1 MSTIESYLKS
11 CRELTCFCSG
21 NGWIDNDSLH
31 FRIVMETENEIFVD
45 VEFEEMLMEGSGC
58 RGGKVSCHGQMHL
71 FLDPF
76 GRVIR
81 AEVL

>member
-1 MSTIESYLKS
+1 
-11 CRELTCFCSG
+11 
-21 NGWIDNDSLH
+21 
-31 FRIVMETENEIFVD
+31 METENEIFVD
-45 VEFEEMLMEGSGC
+45 IEFEEMIMEDSGC

>member
-1 MSTIESYLKS
+1 
-11 CRELTCFCSG
+11 
-21 NGWIDNDSLH
+21 
-31 FRIVMETENEIFVD
+31 METENEIFVD
-45 VEFEEMLMEGSGC
+45 IEFEEMIMEDSGC
-58 RGGKVSCHGQMHL
+58 RVGKVSCHGQMHL

>member
-1 MSTIESYLKS
+1 MSSIENYLKS
-11 CRELTCFCSG
+11 CHELACFCSG

-31 FRIVMETENEIFVD
+31 FRVIMETENEIFVD
-45 VEFEEMLMEGSGC
+45 IEFEEMFMEGSGC
-58 RGGKVSCHGQMHL
+58 GGGKVSCHGQMHL
-71 FLDPF
+71 FLDSC

>member
-1 MSTIESYLKS
+1 MSTIEKYLKS

-21 NGWIDNDSLH
+21 DGWIDNDSLH
-31 FRIVMETENEIFVD
+31 FRVVMETENEIFID
-45 VEFEEMLMEGSGC
+45 IEFEEMFMEGSGS
-58 RGGKVSCHGQMHL
+58 RGGKVSCHGQIHL

>member
-1 MSTIESYLKS
+1 MSTIENYLKS
-11 CRELTCFCSG
+11 CHELTCFCSG

-31 FRIVMETENEIFVD
+31 FRVVMETENEVFIDIDFV
-45 VEFEEMLMEGSGC
+45 ELFMEGSGC

-71 FLDPF
+71 FLDQF